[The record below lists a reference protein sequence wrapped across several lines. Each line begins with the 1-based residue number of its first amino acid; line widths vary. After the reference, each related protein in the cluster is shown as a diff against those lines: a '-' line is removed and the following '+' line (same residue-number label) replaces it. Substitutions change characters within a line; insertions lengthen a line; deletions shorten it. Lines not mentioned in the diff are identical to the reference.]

1 MNALY
6 TPLNIYVALTGVIVW
21 TQYDE
26 IEMVTDGDRML
37 TNFLHY
43 RKVSAFV
50 WSEAHVFV
58 MHIAH
63 GCFCHPLV
71 RLPPLFLFCHAQ
83 LCNSLSFSVL
93 SHAI

>member
-1 MNALY
+1 MFLQDVANVMNALY

-43 RKVSAFV
+43 RKVSAVQAYDFYCKTKICCGGHMK
-50 WSEAHVFV
+50 SET
-58 MHIAH
+58 
-63 GCFCHPLV
+63 PY
-71 RLPPLFLFCHAQ
+71 
-83 LCNSLSFSVL
+83 
-93 SHAI
+93 

>member
-1 MNALY
+1 MFLQDVANVMNALY

-43 RKVSAFV
+43 RKVSAFI
-50 WSEAHVFV
+50 WSEAHVVV
-58 MHIAH
+58 MHT
-63 GCFCHPLV
+63 L
-71 RLPPLFLFCHAQ
+71 RK
-83 LCNSLSFSVL
+83 
-93 SHAI
+93 

>member
-43 RKVSAFV
+43 RKVSIAV
-50 WSEAHVFV
+50 WCC
-58 MHIAH
+58 
-63 GCFCHPLV
+63 G
-71 RLPPLFLFCHAQ
+71 
-83 LCNSLSFSVL
+83 NW
-93 SHAI
+93 

>member
-1 MNALY
+1 MFLQDVANVMNALY

-43 RKVSAFV
+43 RKVSALV
-50 WSEAHVFV
+50 CCEAHVVVVTLKIVKKGGKF
-58 MHIAH
+58 
-63 GCFCHPLV
+63 
-71 RLPPLFLFCHAQ
+71 
-83 LCNSLSFSVL
+83 N
-93 SHAI
+93 